1 MTTCKTCVSAVL
13 LLSLGLPAAAQQHL
27 PRQGQVYSITEP
39 DMLAE
44 IQAKAASVDWAKVLD
59 RGKQRERLKNFQPET
74 LVKLPSARSGRA
86 FLVDMTYTLDVD
98 LPDGKGG
105 ILYPKGYSFNPLDYA
120 PLRGKLIVIDGSD
133 PLQVKWFADSPY
145 VKDIS
150 VRLLLSGGSY
160 SQLMEKFRR
169 PVFYYMQPMAV
180 RLQLE
185 AVPSIVEQAGK
196 QLKVTEVGLDQR
208 QS

>member
-1 MTTCKTCVSAVL
+1 VVL
-13 LLSLGLPAAAQQHL
+13 LLALGLPAAALQHL
-27 PRQGQVYSITEP
+27 PRQGQVYPIAEP
-39 DMLAE
+39 DMLVE
-44 IQAKAASVDWAKVLD
+44 IQAKAESIDWAKVLD

-74 LVKLPSARSGRA
+74 LVKLPPATNDRA

-120 PLRGKLIVIDGSD
+120 PLRGKLVIIDGSD
-133 PLQVKWFADSPY
+133 PRQVKWFAGSPY
-145 VKDIS
+145 FKDIS
-150 VRLLLSGGSY
+150 VKLLLSGGSY

-185 AVPSIVEQAGK
+185 AVPAIVEQVGK